1 MASIINRRNELARE
15 RGFRNYYDQ
24 RMALKQANADE
35 QFTEFVG
42 PVRANSPADVLAMAK
57 LHRQAFYTSPKDD
70 YSVHV
75 RRGRVV
81 VLPDGRGAKA
91 KYLIEVAEYV
101 DDVAQWRNL
110 YPTGSRYGHLVNRR

>member
-1 MASIINRRNELARE
+1 VAYTFARRTELAKE
-15 RGFRNYYDQ
+15 RGFSSYYDQ
-24 RMALKQANADE
+24 RRSLELANADDD
-35 QFTEFVG
+35 FIEFVG
-42 PVRANSPADVLAMAK
+42 PVDARSPRDRLEMAK
-57 LHRQAFYTSPKDD
+57 LHRQAFSTSPKDD

-75 RRGRVV
+75 RRGKVV

-110 YPTGSRYGHLVNRR
+110 YPTGSRYGHLVNR

>member
-1 MASIINRRNELARE
+1 MAYTHARREEIAREQGFKSYYDKRRSLELA
-15 RGFRNYYDQ
+15 NS
-24 RMALKQANADE
+24 DE

-42 PVRANSPADVLAMAK
+42 PVSGRSDPERLAMAK
-57 LHRQAFYTSPKDD
+57 LYRQAFYTSPKDD

-75 RRGRVV
+75 RRGKVV

-110 YPTGSRYGHLVNRR
+110 YPTGSRYGHLVK

>member
-1 MASIINRRNELARE
+1 
-15 RGFRNYYDQ
+15 
-24 RMALKQANADE
+24 
-35 QFTEFVG
+35 
-42 PVRANSPADVLAMAK
+42 MAK

-75 RRGRVV
+75 RRGKVV

-110 YPTGSRYGHLVNRR
+110 YPTGSRYGHLIGK